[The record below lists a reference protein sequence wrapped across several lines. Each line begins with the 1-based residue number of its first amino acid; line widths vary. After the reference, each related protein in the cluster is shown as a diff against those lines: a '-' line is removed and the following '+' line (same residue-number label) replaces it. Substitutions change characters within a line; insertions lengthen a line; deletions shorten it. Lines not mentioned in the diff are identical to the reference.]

1 MSTQIT
7 MKKLAELAG
16 VSRGTVDKVLNGRP
30 GVKAETKKKVLEI
43 AKALHYQPNI
53 LGKALVSRESVKIG
67 IILTPEYNPF
77 VLEMLEGIR
86 RAERE
91 YTVFNL
97 EISVRMLTALEPAE
111 QISILNE
118 LKMNGV
124 QGIALFP
131 IDDDRVRQLVNT
143 FIKEGIAV
151 ITFNS
156 RAEGINSLC
165 FVGQNH
171 IKGGAAAAGLLQKLL
186 PMGGEIG
193 VIISSHSLS
202 CHEDR
207 LSGFQDRIQRKN
219 SGLTVIGIKENQD
232 QEDRA
237 FELTL
242 EYCSRYPNLS
252 GIYITSG
259 GVMGCA
265 RALAIT
271 GKSPRVKLVC
281 HDVTPE
287 AKKLLADG
295 TLDFAIDQGPQT
307 QGYQLVKVLFEY
319 LVKKQQPEPWIE
331 IPIGIITEDL
341 L

>member
-1 MSTQIT
+1 M
-7 MKKLAELAG
+7 
-16 VSRGTVDKVLNGRP
+16 
-30 GVKAETKKKVLEI
+30 
-43 AKALHYQPNI
+43 
-53 LGKALVSRESVKIG
+53 
-67 IILTPEYNPF
+67 
-77 VLEMLEGIR
+77 
-86 RAERE
+86 
-91 YTVFNL
+91 
-97 EISVRMLTALEPAE
+97 
-111 QISILNE
+111 
-118 LKMNGV
+118 
-124 QGIALFP
+124 
-131 IDDDRVRQLVNT
+131 
-143 FIKEGIAV
+143 
-151 ITFNS
+151 
-156 RAEGINSLC
+156 
-165 FVGQNH
+165 
-171 IKGGAAAAGLLQKLL
+171 
-186 PMGGEIG
+186 
-193 VIISSHSLS
+193 
-202 CHEDR
+202 
-207 LSGFQDRIQRKN
+207 
-219 SGLTVIGIKENQD
+219 IGIKENQD

-331 IPIGIITEDL
+331 IPMESSLRICCKNAIKPQNRFIPCKKAHTIWYEPFPIFYSQWMSPTKDFK
-341 L
+341 